1 MRYKESW
8 RPVDNFDNYL
18 VSTEGRVQN
27 RTTGRILRDTNNNGY
42 RAVVLINE
50 DGRFTKKVH
59 RLVAQTF
66 IGDIPLG
73 YDVAHI
79 DNDKENNH
87 VENLE
92 IITHGDNI
100 RNAHRDGLCLSHRV
114 EVVETG
120 EVYPS
125 LNSCARAIGGR
136 QGAIS
141 NVLAGRQ
148 RRHLGYTFRYVD

>member
-8 RPVDNFDNYL
+8 RPVDHFDNYL

-27 RTTGRILRDTNNNGY
+27 RTTGRILRDANANGY
-42 RAVVLINE
+42 RYVRLYNE
-50 DGRFTKKVH
+50 TGSECKKVH
-59 RLVAQTF
+59 RLVAQAF
-66 IGDIPLG
+66 LGDIPFG

-79 DNDKENNH
+79 DNDKTNNQ
-87 VENLE
+87 VNNLE
-92 IITHGDNI
+92 IITHGDNT

-120 EVYPS
+120 EIYPS
-125 LNSCARAIGGR
+125 LNSCAKAIGGR

-141 NVLAGRQ
+141 NVLNGRA
-148 RRHLGYTFRYVD
+148 RRHLGYTFRYVN